1 MLALDMASTVP
12 RKLDG
17 LTRALAAHAPRGG
30 GGDEAVTA
38 AAAQVLRYYPN
49 ALRLDPAT
57 LAGKLE
63 ALRGAGLS
71 SETVLSVVGGAP
83 RCLSAAA
90 STLEQRVSTLK
101 EAFPSICVDGM
112 LRQAPGLLQN
122 RLNPG
127 ARVRRGG
134 GRERGGG
141 DGEGRY
147 CTLRGRGFG
156 WVYHEVPLGMRN
168 RAVVVLRLLGI
179 VLHTPFGIHDLRVT
193 LCSTL
198 SDLFGASSAD
208 VLVSCCFVF
217 RRPKVTTV
225 SNAATR

>member
-1 MLALDMASTVP
+1 MLALDTASTVP

-30 GGDEAVTA
+30 GSDEAVAA

-101 EAFPSICVDGM
+101 EAFTSICVDGM

-122 RLNPG
+122 RINPG

-134 GRERGGG
+134 GRERGGW
-141 DGEGRY
+141 
-147 CTLRGRGFG
+147 GRGVLYAEGSRF
-156 WVYHEVPLGMRN
+156 WVGVSR
-168 RAVVVLRLLGI
+168 
-179 VLHTPFGIHDLRVT
+179 
-193 LCSTL
+193 
-198 SDLFGASSAD
+198 GASGHAKSS
-208 VLVSCCFVF
+208 SCCTSVAGNCASHTFWY
-217 RRPKVTTV
+217 P
-225 SNAATR
+225 